1 MYATELNVEAELRAA
16 AAEIVPLLVQNR
28 TRIDV
33 AVRPGLTLRA
43 NRSALREILH
53 AVLRRALQDAATEQ
67 LLLTAAPEPG
77 RVRIAITDD
86 AQATATA
93 ARQAA
98 LRDAA
103 ALLAIQGGSMH
114 IDVRPGQGT
123 IVALYW
129 PAPLSPVAS
138 RESRSNARDTPEQP
152 ALRPEPIQIGDF

>member
-1 MYATELNVEAELRAA
+1 VYATELDVETELRAA
-16 AAEIVPLLVQNR
+16 AAEIVPLLFR
-28 TRIDV
+28 YKTRIDV
-33 AVRPGLTLRA
+33 AIRPGLMLRA

-53 AVLRRALQDAATEQ
+53 EVLRRAVLDTATEQ

-86 AQATATA
+86 SPATATS

-98 LRDAA
+98 LRDTA
-103 ALLAIQGGSMH
+103 ALLAMQGGSMH

-129 PAPLSPVAS
+129 PAPLSPVIS
-138 RESRSNARDTPEQP
+138 RETRSDARNTPEQP
-152 ALRPEPIQIGDF
+152 ALRPEPIQVGDF